1 MSRSFTKILI
11 PMAAAAFVAC
21 GDADRLSSG
30 FKARLDAVLDT
41 KSKEPTPDQTRDAL
55 TRQLRVASSD
65 AAVFPSRD
73 TIAGFYAK
81 HGNKLV
87 WSDEVGRPNA
97 GTAVLLDALRRAGEN
112 GLNPADY
119 GADRLFSLEKELGDR
134 PKDAQAPQRL
144 ADFDLLATTAFFRYA
159 SDLATGRV
167 HPDEVQQDWHTHP
180 PEVDIAAALD
190 EALAKTDLPGLLA
203 LLPPPHPGYARLREA
218 LGALREIDAAGG
230 WPLVPPGER
239 LGPRSTGPRVEAL
252 RQRLAQPPGN
262 AFDLAV
268 ERITAAKAALAGT
281 GVLLTA
287 RTEGFL
293 WGRPDMD
300 ETLRRMTAF
309 AEAGADVLYAPGLRQ
324 EEQIAQLV
332 RAVAPKPVNV
342 LTPGM
347 SVATLADLG
356 VRRISVGGSLA
367 RTAWGG
373 FLKAAREIAQ
383 TGTFD
388 AFAQGA
394 PGGELNKLFAEHLR
408 R

>member
-1 MSRSFTKILI
+1 MPATLADKR
-11 PMAAAAFVAC
+11 AAFADLHKAGCFVIPNPWDVGSAVA
-21 GDADRLSSG
+21 LQSLG
-30 FKARLDAVLDT
+30 FKAIASTSAGFAWSRGRPDYRVERDEVLAHLTALAAAVDIPLNADFENGFAHDPASVAENVALAA
-41 KSKEPTPDQTRDAL
+41 KAGVAGLSVEDSKG
-55 TRQLRVASSD
+55 D
-65 AAVFPSRD
+65 AAD
-73 TIAGFYAK
+73 
-81 HGNKLV
+81 
-87 WSDEVGRPNA
+87 
-97 GTAVLLDALRRAGEN
+97 
-112 GLNPADY
+112 
-119 GADRLFSLEKELGDR
+119 
-134 PKDAQAPQRL
+134 
-144 ADFDLLATTAFFRYA
+144 
-159 SDLATGRV
+159 
-167 HPDEVQQDWHTHP
+167 
-180 PEVDIAAALD
+180 
-190 EALAKTDLPGLLA
+190 
-203 LLPPPHPGYARLREA
+203 
-218 LGALREIDAAGG
+218 
-230 WPLVPPGER
+230 PLY
-239 LGPRSTGPRVEAL
+239 
-252 RQRLAQPPGN
+252 

-373 FLKAAREIAQ
+373 FLKAAREIAE